1 MKGITFLSNLK
12 GPSVALMER
21 LNYIKRTNEMVYDSS
36 KFEEVDIKPGT
47 EINFTLQEKLKLVS
61 AIFLKLKIHQV

>member
-1 MKGITFLSNLK
+1 M
-12 GPSVALMER
+12 MER

-36 KFEEVDIKPGT
+36 KFEEVDTKPGT

>member
-1 MKGITFLSNLK
+1 MKGTTLK

-36 KFEEVDIKPGT
+36 KFEEVDTKPGT